1 MIEFSI
7 SAIIYLRKKIIVKV
21 FSFKIAQMRVFTI
34 SDAL

>member
-21 FSFKIAQMRVFTI
+21 FSKIAQMRVFTV